1 MRHSNESILDSLHT
15 AEQGAR
21 SPAASGDVTWTT
33 LDPEPYAQLARR
45 RQTAGVTLIEVMI
58 VVAIMAL
65 LSSGVAV
72 FVMPKL
78 KEAQVSTAKT
88 SAQVLRRAI
97 QDWQRVNAEIS
108 CPAMTQLVDGKHID
122 STSST
127 DDPWG
132 MPWAFTCTDD
142 EIFVQSTGPDKKAG
156 TEDDISV
163 PKLRADAER

>member
-1 MRHSNESILDSLHT
+1 MTHTNESIQDCLHT
-15 AEQGAR
+15 AGHGAR
-21 SPAASGDVTWTT
+21 SHAASAGVTW
-33 LDPEPYAQLARR
+33 PNSRPAQYLRLARR
-45 RQTAGVTLIEVMI
+45 RRTAGVTLIEVMI

-88 SAQVLRRAI
+88 SAQVLRRAV
-97 QDWQRVNAEIS
+97 QDWQRVNADIG

-132 MPWAFTCTDD
+132 MPWAFSCTDD

>member
-1 MRHSNESILDSLHT
+1 MRHSNESIVDSLHT

-21 SPAASGDVTWTT
+21 SQAASAGVSWKTI
-33 LDPEPYAQLARR
+33 DPEQHLQLAKR

-88 SAQVLRRAI
+88 SAQVLRRAV
-97 QDWQRVNAEIS
+97 QDWQRVNAELS

-132 MPWAFTCTDD
+132 MPWAFSCTDD